1 MKNIRINYSLQI
13 PEERFD
19 KVRNK
24 GKISKRVLIDDL
36 KQRAEINGRVSVH
49 NFIDNMTTKKEDS

>member
-49 NFIDNMTTKKEDS
+49 KFIDKIIGDKNE